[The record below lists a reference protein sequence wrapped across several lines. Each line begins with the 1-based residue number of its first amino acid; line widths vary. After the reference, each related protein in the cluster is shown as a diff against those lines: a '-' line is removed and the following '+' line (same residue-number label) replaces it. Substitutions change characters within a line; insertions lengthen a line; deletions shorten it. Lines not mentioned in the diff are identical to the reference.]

1 MTRHN
6 AGFILADFAV
16 KEWGF
21 PRFRREKD
29 AEVSRGTL
37 GGQPVVVIKPQTYMN
52 RSGLALRPLLAL
64 PDFAPER
71 DLIVLVD
78 DVAIPLGTIRLRAR
92 GSSGGH
98 HGLDSIEEVLG
109 SQSYA
114 RLRIGTGP
122 PPPGVDL
129 ATFDLE
135 EFTPAE
141 RKRLLDIMPWMLEAL
156 TCWVNEG
163 IETAMNRY
171 NRKPEVEP

>member
-1 MTRHN
+1 MARQ
-6 AGFILADFAV
+6 
-16 KEWGF
+16 
-21 PRFRREKD
+21 
-29 AEVSRGTL
+29 S
-37 GGQPVVVIKPQTYMN
+37 VVVLKPQTFMN
-52 RSGLALRPLLAL
+52 RSGLALEPWLKM

-71 DLIVLVD
+71 DLLVLVD
-78 DVAIPLGTIRLRAR
+78 DVAIPLGTMRLRAK

-122 PPPGVDL
+122 LPPGVDL
-129 ATFDLE
+129 AEFDLQ

-141 RKRLLDIMPWMLEAL
+141 RERLMEAMPRMLQAL

-163 IETAMNRY
+163 IESAMNRY
-171 NRKPEVEP
+171 NRQPEAEQ